1 MRIGLI
7 PEGLR
12 DHVLVRSRRFPQPVF
27 DVMGMMLFSRAVM
40 AGVWFRVFDRLADG
54 PRTAQE
60 LAAESGC
67 DAHGMTLLLDA
78 LVACDYLEPEGDRY
92 RNTRLG
98 DWLVSGRPRTLAN
111 FVRFNYDMW
120 EVTSHLEGY
129 VQRGEARDIHETLD
143 DPRWRNYMLG
153 LRDLAALSAHE
164 VVSKLRLRS
173 APRSLLDV
181 GGGHSYYAIA
191 MCDRFPTLRATI
203 VDLEPA
209 TRVGREVV
217 AQAGLS
223 DRIEFRPGRLQETSF
238 GENHDVAF
246 LFNVMH
252 HLDEET
258 NRATLA
264 RLHAALAPGGKLVV
278 WESFR
283 GERARPRKDQ
293 IGSLLALYFGITSR
307 QQTYGFNQVAG
318 WARAAGFR
326 EIQRETLRTAPFAG
340 LLLAAK

>member
-12 DHVLVRSRRFPQPVF
+12 ERALFQSRRFPQPVF

-40 AGVWFRVFDRLADG
+40 AGVHFGVFDRLADG
-54 PRTAQE
+54 PRTAPA
-60 LAAESGC
+60 LAAEAGC
-67 DAHGMTLLLDA
+67 DEHGMTLLLDA
-78 LVACDYLEPEGDRY
+78 LVACDYLEPAGDRY
-92 RNTRLG
+92 RNSRLG
-98 DWLVSGRPRTLAN
+98 EWLLSDRPQTLAN

-120 EVTSHLEGY
+120 EVTSHLETY

-164 VVSKLRLRS
+164 VVSKIRLRTP
-173 APRSLLDV
+173 PRSLLDV
-181 GGGHSYYAIA
+181 GGGHSYYVIA
-191 MCDRFPTLRATI
+191 MCDRFPTLQATI

-223 DRIEFRPGRLQETSF
+223 DRIQFRPGRLQETPF

-258 NRATLA
+258 NCMTLE
-264 RLHAALAPGGKLVV
+264 RLRAALAPRGKLVV

-283 GERARPRKDQ
+283 EERARPRKDQ
-293 IGSLLALYFGITSR
+293 VGSLLALYFGITSR

-318 WARAAGFR
+318 WVRAAGFR
-326 EIQRETLRTAPFAG
+326 QVRREKLRTAPFAG
-340 LLLAAK
+340 LLLAEK

>member
-12 DHVLVRSRRFPQPVF
+12 ERALFQSRRFPQPVF

-40 AGVWFRVFDRLADG
+40 AGVHFGVFDRLADG
-54 PRTAQE
+54 PRTARE
-60 LAAESGC
+60 LAAEAGC

-78 LVACDYLEPEGDRY
+78 LVACDYLEPAGDRY
-92 RNTRLG
+92 RNSRLG
-98 DWLVSGRPRTLAN
+98 EWLLSDRPQTLAN

-120 EVTSHLEGY
+120 EVTSHLETY

-164 VVSKLRLRS
+164 VVSKIRLRTP
-173 APRSLLDV
+173 PRSLLDV
-181 GGGHSYYAIA
+181 GGGHSYYVIA
-191 MCDRFPTLRATI
+191 MCDRFPTLQATI

-223 DRIEFRPGRLQETSF
+223 DRIQFRPGRLQETPF

-258 NRATLA
+258 NRVTLE
-264 RLHAALAPGGKLVV
+264 RLQVALAPGGKLVV

-283 GERARPRKDQ
+283 EERARPRKDQ
-293 IGSLLALYFGITSR
+293 VGSLLALYFGITSR

-326 EIQRETLRTAPFAG
+326 KIQRETLRTAPFAG
-340 LLLAAK
+340 LLLAVK